1 MSGMGE
7 AVSILIPS
15 VESAMRIHR
24 IKDRQETLEKV
35 MLLARKVIRLRR
47 EKQKREQEL
56 NK

>member
-1 MSGMGE
+1 
-7 AVSILIPS
+7 
-15 VESAMRIHR
+15 MRIHR
-24 IKDRQETLEKV
+24 IKDRQETLDKV